1 MTDKFL
7 RRLGKRGL
15 IMVALLFFVGLLC
28 IATQNPAFATVGA
41 LPLAFGM
48 ATAVESDSV
57 LNLRTAKYTHN
68 AALEVGDV
76 IVVNGS
82 VLAAVNKT
90 DADVEN
96 VFVYSGKM
104 TMPKE
109 AALAISL
116 FDKVYWDAANGVIN
130 KTAAGNTLCGYCV
143 EAAAAADDTVV
154 IMLIPS
160 AAIPA

>member
-1 MTDKFL
+1 MRNKFL
-7 RRLGKRGL
+7 RGLGKRGL
-15 IMVALLFFVGLLC
+15 VMVALLFFVGLIC
-28 IATQNPAFATVGA
+28 IATQSPAFATVGA
-41 LPLAFGM
+41 LPLVFGM

-57 LNLRTAKYTHN
+57 LNLRTVKYTHN

-76 IVVNGS
+76 IVVNDS
-82 VLAAVNKT
+82 VVSAVNKT

-104 TMPKE
+104 TMPKQ

-116 FDKVYWDAANGVIN
+116 FDKVYWDAANGVIT
-130 KTAAGNTLCGYCV
+130 KTNTDTLCGYCV

-160 AAIPA
+160 TAIPA